1 MSEVNGVVSFYSF
14 FTTTPRG
21 KHTVKFCLGTACY
34 VGGTPGLV
42 DKTKEVL
49 GVDPGQTTEDG
60 AITVETCRC
69 IGACSQAPAMVIDKT
84 VKGRVHPNQLPQIF
98 KKYQD

>member
-1 MSEVNGVVSFYSF
+1 
-14 FTTTPRG
+14 
-21 KHTVKFCLGTACY
+21 

-49 GVDPGQTTEDG
+49 DVDPGETTEDN
-60 AITVETCRC
+60 AITVELCRC

-84 VKGRVHPNQLPQIF
+84 VQGRVHPNQLPQIF